1 MNNEKEFKN
10 VYLEF
15 PEAEKK
21 EKTEEQK
28 KKSLEEFRQEENQ
41 RIISKTTRLSKEEL
55 QRRLE
60 ETQSLHL

>member
-1 MNNEKEFKN
+1 MDKEKDFKN

-15 PEAEKK
+15 PEDTKK
-21 EKTEEQK
+21 EKTEAEK

>member
-1 MNNEKEFKN
+1 MNEKEFKN

-15 PEAEKK
+15 PNEAKK
-21 EKTEEQK
+21 VKTEEEK
-28 KKSLEEFRQEENQ
+28 KKELEDFREEENQ